1 MSLYCEDDFTVR
13 KAECEKVSAIFIFLF
28 NNQTDVRKISLFF
41 LFESL
46 LLWLSLANIEGVS
59 VFDIHEKIVQ
69 CVLVTLKHKW
79 GECATPWIII
89 TNDKHDILFSI
100 EATCITEM
108 SVLMAC
114 WKQNNFLDGLC
125 SNEVKDF
132 YICVEKAQVCPH
144 TKQNNQ
150 QLNCFVLLNIHIH
163 IHIHALCLTLAVT
176 NHLPLSQAAM
186 KNKSE
191 QTKMQGGRLHPK
203 QATTLLKRF
212 PNPRTEI

>member
-1 MSLYCEDDFTVR
+1 MAAQGGIQFQEKVR
-13 KAECEKVSAIFIFLF
+13 KLLSRQNGKPVLKPNRTLALKDTVS
-28 NNQTDVRKISLFF
+28 NRK
-41 LFESL
+41 
-46 LLWLSLANIEGVS
+46 
-59 VFDIHEKIVQ
+59 
-69 CVLVTLKHKW
+69 LKK
-79 GECATPWIII
+79 G
-89 TNDKHDILFSI
+89 

-132 YICVEKAQVCPH
+132 YICVEKAQ
-144 TKQNNQ
+144 
-150 QLNCFVLLNIHIH
+150 
-163 IHIHALCLTLAVT
+163 
-176 NHLPLSQAAM
+176 AAM